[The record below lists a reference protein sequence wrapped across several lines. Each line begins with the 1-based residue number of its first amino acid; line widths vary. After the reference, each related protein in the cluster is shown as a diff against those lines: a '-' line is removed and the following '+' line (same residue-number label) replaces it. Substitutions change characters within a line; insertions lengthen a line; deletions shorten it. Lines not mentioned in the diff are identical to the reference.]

1 MQFVPSRALSSNT
14 SAARVEVS
22 TRMLAASKSRDLTMG
37 PTEPCTATSI
47 TQVTVKVLVL
57 SAYFQIYIKKEADK
71 RISK

>member
-1 MQFVPSRALSSNT
+1 
-14 SAARVEVS
+14 
-22 TRMLAASKSRDLTMG
+22 MLAASKSRDLTMG